1 MTPDLTVE
9 QLALTLGL
17 SFFYGLAYEEFYAK
31 NQIKPPGGVR
41 TFPLL
46 ALLGLGLYLV
56 EPLYASAFSAGLLGL
71 SAWLHAYYQ
80 ARWGRE
86 LSTRE
91 AGAGLISPASNL
103 LVYLLGPVVMHQ
115 PFWVPVGLTVFGVLL
130 ISVRE
135 RLHRFAR
142 NIPSEEIFTLAKF
155 LVLTGIILPILPNHP
170 VTTLS
175 AITPYQVWL
184 AVVVV
189 SSLSYGSYLVQR
201 YVSPGRGVLVAAL
214 LGGLYSSTATTVVL
228 ARFRQEDRNAQR
240 RIQAAIILASSLM
253 YLRVAIVVAV
263 FNMPLALSLA
273 PLLLGLFFFGLLLS
287 AACYFRGR
295 GTGPGGMALA
305 PINPLEL
312 NAALVFAGLFIVI
325 SLASAWVK
333 TEFGQAGI
341 YWLAAAVGI
350 ADVDPFVLSLAQGGG
365 GDLGMGVTVS
375 AVLVA
380 LSSNNL
386 LKAGYSIGFAGVRSG
401 ILAAVALALLGS
413 VGIGIAV
420 WGM

>member
-1 MTPDLTVE
+1 MTPDLTAE

-56 EPLYASAFSAGLLGL
+56 EPVYASAFSAGLLGL

-103 LVYLLGPVVMHQ
+103 LVYSLGPVVMHQ

-189 SSLSYGSYLVQR
+189 SSLSYGSYLVQK

-214 LGGLYSSTATTVVL
+214 LGGFYSSTATTVVL

-263 FNMPLALSLA
+263 FNVPLALSLA

-295 GTGPGGMALA
+295 GTGPGGMELT

-312 NAALVFAGLFIVI
+312 NAALVFAGLFII
-325 SLASAWVK
+325 ITLASTWVK
-333 TEFGQAGI
+333 TEFGHAGI

-365 GDLGMGVTVS
+365 ADLGMRVTVS

-401 ILAAVALALLGS
+401 ILAAGALALLGAIG
-413 VGIGIAV
+413 VGIAV
-420 WGM
+420 WGV